1 MKHPTFSEGV
11 AVALAA
17 AVAGSVGYS
26 VLHDLIGFGWTSYAL
41 ISGLGLG
48 YILYL
53 LARSRDRV
61 GRFVTLAAWLLC
73 SGTSWFVLEDPTL
86 YLLTQA
92 GMIWLV
98 RSLYHQPGPLAA
110 ILDLALGLAALAA
123 GVWAF
128 VHADSLFLGIWTYFL
143 VQALFVTIP
152 SAKGRRPS
160 GRKGADSDPDHFQTA
175 YRSAD
180 AALRKLSAHQ

>member
-1 MKHPTFSEGV
+1 MKHPSFGEGV

-17 AVAGSVGYS
+17 AVVGSVAYS
-26 VLHDLIGFGWTSYAL
+26 VLHDLIGFGWASYAL

-53 LARSRDRV
+53 LARSRERV
-61 GRFVTLAAWLLC
+61 GRFVTLGVWLLG
-73 SGTSWFVLEDPTL
+73 SGTSWFMLEDPAL
-86 YLLTQA
+86 YLVTQA
-92 GMIWLV
+92 GMIWLI

-110 ILDLALGLAALAA
+110 VLDLALGLAALAA
-123 GVWAF
+123 GLWAF

-152 SAKGRRPS
+152 SAKGARRTS
-160 GRKGADSDPDHFQTA
+160 RAGAGPDSDPFQTA
-175 YRSAD
+175 YRSAEG
-180 AALRKLSAHQ
+180 ALRKLSAQQ

>member
-1 MKHPTFSEGV
+1 MKHPSFGEGV

-17 AVAGSVGYS
+17 AVVGSVAYS
-26 VLHDLIGFGWTSYAL
+26 VLYDLAGFGWASYAL

-48 YILYL
+48 YTLYL
-53 LARSRDRV
+53 LARSRERV
-61 GRFVTLAAWLLC
+61 GRFVTLGAWLLG
-73 SGTSWFVLEDPTL
+73 SSASWFVLEDPAL
-86 YLLTQA
+86 YLVTQA
-92 GMIWLV
+92 GMIWLI

-110 ILDLALGLAALAA
+110 VLDLGLGLAALTA

-152 SAKGRRPS
+152 SAKGHRPTS
-160 GRKGADSDPDHFQTA
+160 RTAAGSDPDPFQTA
-175 YRSAD
+175 HRSAE
-180 AALRKLSAHQ
+180 AALRKLSAQQ

>member
-1 MKHPTFSEGV
+1 MKHPTFGEGV
-11 AVALAA
+11 AVALTA
-17 AVAGSVGYS
+17 AVSGSVAYS

-41 ISGLGLG
+41 TSGLGLG

-53 LARSRDRV
+53 LGRSRDHV
-61 GRFVTLAAWLLC
+61 GRFVTLAAWVLI
-73 SGTSWFVLEDPTL
+73 SVASWLTLQDPIL
-86 YLLTQA
+86 YLLMQA
-92 GMIWLV
+92 GIIWLV

-110 ILDLALGLAALAA
+110 ILDLMLGLAALAA

-152 SAKGRRPS
+152 SAKGRRPA
-160 GRKGADSDPDHFQTA
+160 GRQAADSDPDHFQTA